1 MVALAR
7 VLVVD
12 DDVDVAEVL
21 QDFFV
26 DEGYDVRT
34 AHNGRVALDLFD
46 AWRPNVVLL
55 DLRMP
60 GMSGAEAFVRIRAMQ
75 PTAAV
80 VFVTGADDEALARR
94 LLREGATDYVMKPV
108 DLDYCAL
115 AVLLSVGRM
124 AGTPGHETPEPVT
137 QALYR
142 LVRDVRTLDTAST
155 KLRDELEM
163 LAFAALR
170 DALAHHPERA
180 QSQIEMFRRCL
191 EAAPEAA
198 LSRGDRAILSHT
210 LDDLTASH
218 H

>member
-34 AHNGRVALDLFD
+34 AYNGRVALDLFD

-124 AGTPGHETPEPVT
+124 AGTPGHETPEP
-137 QALYR
+137 R
-142 LVRDVRTLDTAST
+142 S
-155 KLRDELEM
+155 E
-163 LAFAALR
+163 
-170 DALAHHPERA
+170 ER
-180 QSQIEMFRRCL
+180 RV
-191 EAAPEAA
+191 
-198 LSRGDRAILSHT
+198 GK
-210 LDDLTASH
+210 
-218 H
+218 